1 MTSLQALAE
10 RLEKA
15 TGPSRELDAALHV
28 ALVKPEQ
35 YPDDLRYFR
44 LPSASMD
51 HMDMCAPGTYWL
63 KQRSGASLQTAPTYS
78 ASLDAAIA
86 LCERVLPDNM
96 RWSISNAAVKPR
108 ANVFPLSPTRP
119 IMGPYSSAAT
129 PALALCLAIVRARIA
144 EETP

>member
-15 TGPSRELDAALHV
+15 DGPDRELDAAIMHAFDSSAVYYVGV
-28 ALVKPEQ
+28 AADGSNRVLDI
-35 YPDDLRYFR
+35 YP
-44 LPSASMD
+44 
-51 HMDMCAPGTYWL
+51 HGTPPL
-63 KQRSGASLQTAPTYS
+63 S

-144 EETP
+144 EEAE